1 MEIDYFAEAWEDQHD
16 FHYLNDYVTVIQNV
30 SAFQVNPAVKAKF
43 RYPSSDPT
51 PNEIE
56 DERTDAQKVQDILRI
71 WAQIL
76 KPEEQTIWNQIAER
90 DISKQVSLQSGMR
103 LPKAF
108 IERDIHSFRD
118 IGKTEK

>member
-1 MEIDYFAEAWEDQHD
+1 MEINYFAEEWEGQND
-16 FHYLNDYVTVIQNV
+16 FHYLNDYVTVTQNV
-30 SAFQVNPAVKAKF
+30 SAFKANPAVKAKF
-43 RYPSSDPT
+43 RYPVSDPT
-51 PNEIE
+51 PNEID

-90 DISKQVSLQSGMR
+90 DISKQVYLQSGMR

-108 IERDIHSFRD
+108 IERDIRFF
-118 IGKTEK
+118 

>member
-1 MEIDYFAEAWEDQHD
+1 MEIHYFVEDWEGQND
-16 FHYLNDYVTVIQNV
+16 FHYLNDYVTVTQNV
-30 SAFQVNPAVKAKF
+30 SAFKANPAVKAKF

-90 DISKQVSLQSGMR
+90 DI
-103 LPKAF
+103 
-108 IERDIHSFRD
+108 
-118 IGKTEK
+118 T